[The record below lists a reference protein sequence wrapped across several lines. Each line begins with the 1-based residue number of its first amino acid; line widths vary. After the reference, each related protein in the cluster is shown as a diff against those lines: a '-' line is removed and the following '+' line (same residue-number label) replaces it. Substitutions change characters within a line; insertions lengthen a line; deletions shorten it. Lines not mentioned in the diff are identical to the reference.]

1 MIHRCIVKDPAAFT
15 EPVELMR
22 VQEGH
27 SCRVIEMR
35 PCDGGLL
42 LIVEELGVPGERAVM
57 MTKPIAHKPGWG

>member
-27 SCRVIEMR
+27 SCRVIEMKSV
-35 PCDGGLL
+35 PDGFELT
-42 LIVEELGVPGERAVM
+42 VEELAVPGERAVL
-57 MTKPIAHKPGWG
+57 MTKPIENKPGWD